1 MATYRSSR
9 VLPIVLVIVVIVIAI
24 TALVSL
30 ARVVFFSGSSSSNDT
45 ARVDTSQASLLNTSA
60 GHSVNM
66 TVRGPIV
73 AEEKFQSYS
82 ITITPNDRSLVTYGG
97 YLDTVVDRV
106 VLGNNTA
113 AYEQFVYA
121 LDRANLAKGEET
133 ERSNDVRGIC
143 ATGNVYEFSI
153 INAGETVKRLW
164 TSTCNGSKGTLDAN
178 VQQLTNLFVSQFPN
192 GTALIRKINL

>member
-1 MATYRSSR
+1 
-9 VLPIVLVIVVIVIAI
+9 
-24 TALVSL
+24 
-30 ARVVFFSGSSSSNDT
+30 
-45 ARVDTSQASLLNTSA
+45 
-60 GHSVNM
+60 M

-82 ITITPNDRSLVTYGG
+82 ITITPNDRSLVTYSG